1 MCHYRALLGAA
12 STPADHQYAR
22 ASCTYRSFWSGDGT
36 RSTALSCRIADDG
49 TDAVPD
55 TAGMTPDIAEALC
68 VRVRELLPELDDA
81 GFHITRFA
89 LLEARDRFS
98 IGYEASVESIPDVLV
113 DAVAAVTRTGVD
125 FVYPGAIAIAWFTR
139 EHLES
144 LGSRPTVSI
153 EELLA
158 ARG

>member
-1 MCHYRALLGAA
+1 M
-12 STPADHQYAR
+12 
-22 ASCTYRSFWSGDGT
+22 
-36 RSTALSCRIADDG
+36 
-49 TDAVPD
+49 PD
-55 TAGMTPDIAEALC
+55 TAGMTPDIAEALSL
-68 VRVRELLPELDDA
+68 RVSELLPELDDA
-81 GFHITRFA
+81 GFHINRFG

-98 IGYEASVESIPDVLV
+98 IGYQASVESIPDVLV

-125 FVYPGAIAIAWFTR
+125 FNYPGSIAIASFSR
-139 EHLES
+139 EYLES

>member
-1 MCHYRALLGAA
+1 M
-12 STPADHQYAR
+12 
-22 ASCTYRSFWSGDGT
+22 
-36 RSTALSCRIADDG
+36 
-49 TDAVPD
+49 PD
-55 TAGMTPDIAEALC
+55 TAGMTPDIAEALSL
-68 VRVRELLPELDDA
+68 RVSELLPELDDA
-81 GFHITRFA
+81 GFHINHFG

-98 IGYEASVESIPDVLV
+98 IGYQASVESIPDVLV

-125 FVYPGAIAIAWFTR
+125 FDYPGTIAIAQFTR